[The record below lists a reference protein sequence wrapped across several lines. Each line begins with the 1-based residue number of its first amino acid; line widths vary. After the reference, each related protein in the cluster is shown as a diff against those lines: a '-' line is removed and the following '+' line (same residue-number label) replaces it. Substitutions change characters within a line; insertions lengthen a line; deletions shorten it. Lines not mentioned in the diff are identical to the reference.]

1 MLEEFGMKSRG
12 NAPAGFPK
20 PPPTVSISCVAGRQ
34 WFAIAAIGR
43 DRPGIVADLSEC
55 VYECACNLE
64 DASMTM
70 LGNEFATLMLVS
82 GTGDDL
88 AGRLGDATRRL
99 EWERYLTVFLR
110 PLDQAPEPTGTANGA
125 AYELTAT
132 GVDKAG
138 IVAGVTRRLADEN
151 IHITDLRGK
160 ISPVPQAGTP
170 MYTLAIRMRTPASID
185 RDKLERDFT
194 DLAETLGV
202 EIELRETALD

>member
-1 MLEEFGMKSRG
+1 M
-12 NAPAGFPK
+12 
-20 PPPTVSISCVAGRQ
+20 AGRQ

-55 VYECACNLE
+55 VYECSCNLE

-82 GTGDDL
+82 GTGEDL
-88 AGRLGDATRRL
+88 AARLGDATRRL
-99 EWERYLTVFLR
+99 EWERHLTVFLR
-110 PLDQAPEPTGTANGA
+110 PLAQAPEPTDAGGDTAF
-125 AYELTAT
+125 ELTAT

-138 IVAGVTRRLADEN
+138 IVAGVTRRLADED

-170 MYTLAIRMRTPASID
+170 MYTLAIRMSAPANVD
-185 RDKLERDFT
+185 REKLENDFAE
-194 DLAETLGV
+194 LAETLGV
-202 EIELRETALD
+202 EIELREA